1 MEKVKY
7 RKSLNDYEDVKRMQS
22 YYFEQGEEKG
32 FAKGEAKGKAEGRAE
47 GRAEG
52 ATEAK
57 RQVVLSLMEKGFD
70 IKFISEITGL
80 NEEEVQNI
88 SREH

>member
-7 RKSLNDYEDVKRMQS
+7 RKSLSDYEDVKRMQS

-32 FAKGEAKGKAEGRAE
+32 FAKGEEK

-52 ATEAK
+52 AAEAT
-57 RQVVLSLMEKGFD
+57 RQMVLSMLEKRLD
-70 IKFISEITGL
+70 IKFISEVTGL
-80 NEEEVQNI
+80 SETEIQSI
-88 SREH
+88 GCEH